1 MAACIQHNGC
11 SASDSV
17 SYVPKPLSGD
27 GLVVDSDTKCSLIY
41 EKGWNYILINTGLC
55 NDLTGEWSIVDY
67 ENIKLVYIGGN
78 ALNKIEKVTVKNCS
92 ELSDFIVVS
101 DSDFIS
107 LSSMTEMVMTGKFDI
122 ISSF

>member
-1 MAACIQHNGC
+1 M
-11 SASDSV
+11 
-17 SYVPKPLSGD
+17 
-27 GLVVDSDTKCSLIY
+27 
-41 EKGWNYILINTGLC
+41 
-55 NDLTGEWSIVDY
+55 
-67 ENIKLVYIGGN
+67 
-78 ALNKIEKVTVKNCS
+78 TVKNCS